1 MSLANCSRC
10 GKVFPSIA
18 GGRDLCQAC
27 IKEEESNYLKV
38 FHYLS
43 TRPSATAQE
52 IAQATEVDVKEIYRY
67 VRENRLRLVKTDT
80 GLYCESCEVPIS
92 QGKLCEKC
100 RQKLSEDIKID
111 IDKFKKNQQKVQK
124 EGKKDPGH
132 DPKYLKER
140 RGRDR
145 KSQNH

>member
-10 GKVFPSIA
+10 GKVFPLVP

-27 IKEEESNYLKV
+27 IKEEDNNYLKI

-52 IAQATEVDVKEIYRY
+52 IAQTTEVDIKEIYRY
-67 VRENRLRLVKTDT
+67 VRENRLRLVQADT
-80 GLYCESCEVPIS
+80 GLRCESCGIPIS
-92 QGKLCEKC
+92 QGKICENCMKT
-100 RQKLSEDIKID
+100 LSEEIKNDIE
-111 IDKFKKNQQKVQK
+111 KFKQNRPK
-124 EGKKDPGH
+124 EPPVNEVR

-140 RGRDR
+140 RG
-145 KSQNH
+145 KPK